1 LKYRTRNISIPRPTV
16 VIFIRTEF
24 LNQNYPNK
32 LFIMLAIEPAF
43 WLSENVFEKELELLE
58 EAPLLYPR
66 TL

>member
-1 LKYRTRNISIPRPTV
+1 
-16 VIFIRTEF
+16 
-24 LNQNYPNK
+24 
-32 LFIMLAIEPAF
+32 MLAIEPAF